1 MYFNEQSIVYLN
13 GEFKNVTECSVNL
26 YSQSLHYGNAVFEG
40 IKAYQTAQGVNIFK
54 GKEHFDRLV
63 YSCNKLSLNLKQT
76 SNELLNATY
85 SLLEKNRYTNAYIRP
100 LVYTGADMSLKSSD
114 EVNVFICAW
123 EWGPYLG
130 ERLLNVTIS
139 PFQRPNP
146 RSSFVDAK
154 IAGHYINSILAV
166 NEAKQRGFDEA
177 LLLDMNGN
185 VAEGPGAN
193 VFVEKDGKLYTPLKG
208 NILPG
213 ITRATVIE
221 LAQNRGIQVIE
232 KHISVSELKTADSAF
247 FTGTA
252 AEVVGI
258 NTLDDYKFPLAW
270 SESLGKK
277 LYDDYSLLVR
287 NKFNLSKKAV

>member
-63 YSCNKLSLNLKQT
+63 YSCDKLSLNLKQT

-85 SLLEKNRYTNAYIRP
+85 NLLEKNRYTNAYIRP

-270 SESLGKK
+270 SESVGKK
-277 LYDDYSLLVR
+277 LYEDYSLLVR